1 MAIDPIKLY
10 AREIRARVSDAELL
24 AGAAE
29 ECMELAHA
37 LLKERRAIMQGENPT
52 PVNPSTAY
60 EKVVEELSDV
70 ALYMQVLGFVPDGK
84 VQLHKMNRWIERL
97 NEREGAE

>member
-1 MAIDPIKLY
+1 MIDPIKIY
-10 AREIRARVSDAELL
+10 SQEIRARVSDDELL

-52 PVNPSTAY
+52 NIDPCTAY
-60 EKVVEELSDV
+60 ENMIEELSDV
-70 ALYMQVLGFVPDGK
+70 DLYMQVLGFLPDK
-84 VQLHKMNRWIERL
+84 KIQLHKMNRWIERL
-97 NEREGAE
+97 NERAYAE

>member
-1 MAIDPIKLY
+1 MIDPIKLY

-24 AGAAE
+24 VGAAE